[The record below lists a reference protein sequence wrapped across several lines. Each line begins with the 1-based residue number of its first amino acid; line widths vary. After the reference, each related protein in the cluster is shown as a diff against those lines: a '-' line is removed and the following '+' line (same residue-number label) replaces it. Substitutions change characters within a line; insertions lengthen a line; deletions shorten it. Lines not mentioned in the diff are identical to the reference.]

1 LKEKI
6 LFITDLDGTLLD
18 ETYDY
23 KPIEKFI
30 QKLKKYNVSVVFS
43 SSKTRKEQEYYR
55 NKLHLNEPFV
65 VEIGCAVFIPK
76 NYFSSKFPKDK
87 TIQGYDVIELGLP
100 SKMLSKILDDYEKIS
115 NINLKRF
122 SKISPEEVS
131 EITGLPLEMAKWAQ
145 EREYSE
151 VIVRGFPE
159 ESEFIST
166 VVNYLNLNV
175 YKSAKLLTVIG
186 NTDKGRALRVLESLY
201 SYEYESIEIIS
212 AGDGESDIPML
223 LAADLGIFVSNG
235 REVPEVIRK
244 DSKIFVVNNRE
255 ELMKFVFDYIK
266 KRLG

>member
-23 KPIEKFI
+23 RPIEEFI
-30 QKLKKYNVSVVFS
+30 QKLKKYNISVIFS

-55 NKLHLNEPFV
+55 NKLGLNEPFV
-65 VEIGCAVFIPK
+65 VEVGCAVFIPK

-87 TIQGYDVIELGLP
+87 TIEGYDVIELGLP
-100 SKMLSKILDDYEKIS
+100 SKMLSKILDDYERFSHIT
-115 NINLKRF
+115 LRRF
-122 SKISPEEVS
+122 SKISPEEIS
-131 EITGLPLEMAKWAQ
+131 KITGLPLEMAKWAQ

-159 ESEFIST
+159 ESDFINT
-166 VVNYLNLNV
+166 VVNYLNLNI
-175 YKSAKLLTVIG
+175 YKSSKLITVIG

-201 SYEYESIEIIS
+201 LYEYDSIEIIS

-235 REVPEVIRK
+235 KNVPEEIK
-244 DSKIFVVNNRE
+244 NNSKIVVVNNRN
-255 ELMKFVFDYIK
+255 ELISFVLDYVK
-266 KRLG
+266 KRLS